1 MPYES
6 QKQFIRVPGCEP
18 LEIVQSKGG
27 WQAAGVTIYN
37 GSRVVHEGLEFLV
50 EFIGGRWRLAEYA
63 VETALARQAPRSGP
77 ADATALRCPSRIAAD
92 SSGNVYVTEP
102 ERNIVWKISSCGS
115 IAPLAGTGDRG
126 FGGDGGP
133 ADKALLASP
142 HGLATDRQGNVYIA
156 DSFNHRIRKVDTSS
170 RIETVAGAGEP
181 GYGGDGGPAVS
192 ATLRRPSGIALGAGG
207 ELLVADTGNNRIRR
221 IDVASTITTIAGSG
235 QMGFGGAGGPAKEA
249 ALTWPRSIA
258 ADAVGNVYVAD
269 IRQFRIRRID
279 PRGTIRTV
287 AGTGIPGHSG
297 DGGLAT
303 VARIGWI
310 GGLAL
315 DAAGNLYLAD
325 RSNLCVRRIDAAGI
339 IQTVAA
345 APHRDSGRLAFVGG
359 EAVIAVPDGL
369 TVDLA
374 GNLYLADRSGHRVHK
389 VKPDGTVTTIAGTGT
404 PGYAGDGGPA
414 PEARLD
420 GPCDLAS
427 DLAGN
432 LYVADSGNNRIR
444 KVDGSGRI
452 VTAAGSGRWRQG
464 MDDDPAT
471 ETWLDAPKRVMAGL
485 KGEFFTATSRVYKVS
500 PQGLTGTI
508 STVAQP
514 GDCRYWPERASIPD
528 SGLAVDRLAAELAA
542 GHCTPEWYH
551 EIVRRIDIEGLV
563 KTIAIGP
570 RQSWRDAEPDPSE
583 PPFAPCDIATDGA
596 GTVYLAD
603 RDSGKVLRMHSNGSV
618 SPVAG
623 ITDETG
629 VTPNTRDVDTW
640 LEDAA
645 GITLDADGNLYF
657 VASKRVF
664 RLDASGVV
672 APFAGTGEEGYWG
685 DSGPAT
691 AAGLDGAAGLAA
703 DAQGNVYVAETRNGR
718 VRRIDGNG
726 IITTVAGTTASARSW
741 QRRTTDSHMG
751 CPAGLAVDAAGNIF
765 VNDGDDD
772 RTWKIDPS
780 GAVTKVPGTGE
791 DPRDGDGD
799 PSGVAVDAAGN
810 IYVADAAHH
819 RVRKIEPS
827 GFVSTVAGTGE
838 DGYSGDGGLATEAEF
853 SQPSG
858 VAVDKSGNLYVA
870 DWMWDVIRK
879 VDIAGTVSAFA
890 GTGESGF
897 EGDGG
902 PALQAKFFG
911 PMGLALDRAGNLYV
925 ADHGNDRIRRI
936 DPSGII
942 KTIAVTGETRMD
954 GNLGLAPQAQF
965 LSPTAVAVDIE
976 GNLYV
981 TESSDRYHDDPCWVR
996 KIDRSGVIS
1005 VFAGSLERGYSG
1017 DGGPTTDALF
1027 DQPNGVAFDSEG
1039 NTYVADGRNARIR
1052 KIDPAGIITTV
1063 AGCPVRPGY
1072 LGDGQAS
1079 ESELGCP
1086 TDVAVDPAGNLYV
1099 ADAGRCS
1106 VRKIDSSGMITTLVD
1121 EGTAAKASPEWLPY
1135 RRTEAVPSSGSN
1147 KDPLQMPRETPG
1159 RRSDDVPANNTVSRS
1174 DREAAD
1180 PETRTRSQAPTKDAP
1195 SAAPRT
1201 HPSPANAPP
1210 MKPSSIAVDATG
1222 NVYVAD
1228 RRNNRVIR
1236 IDPVGSTSLVAGT
1249 GEPGYSGDGGPAV
1262 DARVHAEH
1270 VTVDSGGNIF
1280 VAGGN
1285 RVRRIDPSGTI
1296 TTVAGD
1302 GSDRYS
1308 GDLGA
1313 GAATGLSVTGLA
1325 ASPAGDVWVADRENG
1340 RIRVLRRCH
1349 RPQRTESRN

>member
-1 MPYES
+1 MPHKS

-18 LEIVQSKGG
+18 LEIVQSKGA
-27 WQAAGVTIYN
+27 WQAAGVVIYN

-63 VETALARQAPRSGP
+63 VETVLARQAPRSGP

-102 ERNIVWKISSCGS
+102 ERNIVWKINSCGL

-170 RIETVAGAGEP
+170 RIETVAGTGEP
-181 GYGGDGGPAVS
+181 GYDGDGGPAVS
-192 ATLRRPSGIALGAGG
+192 ATLRRPSGIALSAGG
-207 ELLVADTGNNRIRR
+207 EMLVADTGNNRIRR
-221 IDVASTITTIAGSG
+221 IDGASTITTIAGSG

-303 VARIGWI
+303 LARIGWI

-325 RSNLCVRRIDAAGI
+325 RSNLCVRRIDSAGI

-389 VKPDGTVTTIAGTGT
+389 VKPDGTVTTIAGTGR

-514 GDCRYWPERASIPD
+514 GDYRYWPERASIPD
-528 SGLAVDRLAAELAA
+528 SGLALDRLAAELAA

-570 RQSWRDAEPDPSE
+570 RQSWRDPEPDPSE

-623 ITDETG
+623 ITNEAG

-672 APFAGTGEEGYWG
+672 APFAGTGEEGYG
-685 DSGPAT
+685 VIVGPPR
-691 AAGLDGAAGLAA
+691 LLAWTVQRDWQPTRKGTYTSPKHGMA
-703 DAQGNVYVAETRNGR
+703 ESVASTVMGSSRPLPARRR
-718 VRRIDGNG
+718 VLGHGNG
-726 IITTVAGTTASARSW
+726 G
-741 QRRTTDSHMG
+741 QR
-751 CPAGLAVDAAGNIF
+751 I
-765 VNDGDDD
+765 
-772 RTWKIDPS
+772 RTWAALRDWRWMQRAIS
-780 GAVTKVPGTGE
+780 LSMMVTMTALGRSIHTGAVTKVPGTGE

-819 RVRKIEPS
+819 GVRKIEPS

-838 DGYSGDGGLATEAEF
+838 DGYSGDGGSAPEAEF

-858 VAVDKSGNLYVA
+858 VAVDQDGNLYVA

-879 VDIAGTVSAFA
+879 VDTAGTVSAFA

-897 EGDGG
+897 GGDGG
-902 PALQAKFFG
+902 PARQAKFFG

-925 ADHGNDRIRRI
+925 ADRGNDRIRRI
-936 DPSGII
+936 DPIRDHQYHRGHRRD
-942 KTIAVTGETRMD
+942 T
-954 GNLGLAPQAQF
+954 LGWESWPGPP
-965 LSPTAVAVDIE
+965 SPVP
-976 GNLYV
+976 
-981 TESSDRYHDDPCWVR
+981 ES
-996 KIDRSGVIS
+996 
-1005 VFAGSLERGYSG
+1005 
-1017 DGGPTTDALF
+1017 DGG
-1027 DQPNGVAFDSEG
+1027 
-1039 NTYVADGRNARIR
+1039 
-1052 KIDPAGIITTV
+1052 
-1063 AGCPVRPGY
+1063 
-1072 LGDGQAS
+1072 
-1079 ESELGCP
+1079 
-1086 TDVAVDPAGNLYV
+1086 
-1099 ADAGRCS
+1099 
-1106 VRKIDSSGMITTLVD
+1106 
-1121 EGTAAKASPEWLPY
+1121 
-1135 RRTEAVPSSGSN
+1135 
-1147 KDPLQMPRETPG
+1147 
-1159 RRSDDVPANNTVSRS
+1159 
-1174 DREAAD
+1174 
-1180 PETRTRSQAPTKDAP
+1180 
-1195 SAAPRT
+1195 
-1201 HPSPANAPP
+1201 
-1210 MKPSSIAVDATG
+1210 
-1222 NVYVAD
+1222 
-1228 RRNNRVIR
+1228 
-1236 IDPVGSTSLVAGT
+1236 
-1249 GEPGYSGDGGPAV
+1249 GGG
-1262 DARVHAEH
+1262 H
-1270 VTVDSGGNIF
+1270 
-1280 VAGGN
+1280 
-1285 RVRRIDPSGTI
+1285 
-1296 TTVAGD
+1296 
-1302 GSDRYS
+1302 
-1308 GDLGA
+1308 
-1313 GAATGLSVTGLA
+1313 
-1325 ASPAGDVWVADRENG
+1325 
-1340 RIRVLRRCH
+1340 
-1349 RPQRTESRN
+1349 